1 MTAAAEVQAHA
12 RELRS
17 QLDAL
22 QSRVTATLSHADDV
36 LRQRDAAVTLTFDEE
51 GFLADIA
58 VDPLLRR
65 RLSAEQL
72 ARQIDD
78 ALQTTARRSPL
89 ASAPVVATQGSGP
102 VTSEEKTALLDASRC
117 ATAALATESEAEL
130 VSTSGEAGVVTVT
143 VRARTGDLIGVR
155 CDPRWLASTPDD
167 LAFDVIV
174 TTARAAARAALEKGR
189 R

>member
-22 QSRVTATLSHADDV
+22 QVRVTSTLSHAEDV
-36 LRQRDAAVTLTFDEE
+36 LRRRDTAVTMTFDER
-51 GFLADIA
+51 GFLASIA

-89 ASAPVVATQGSGP
+89 LSAPVVAAQGSGP
-102 VTSEEKTALLDASRC
+102 VTSDERTALLDASRR
-117 ATAALATESEAEL
+117 ATAALATEAAAEL
-130 VSTSGEAGVVTVT
+130 VSTRSEAGVVTVT
-143 VRARTGDLIGVR
+143 VRAGTGDLIGVR
-155 CDPRWLASTPDD
+155 CDPRWLASTPDN

-174 TTARAAARAALEKGR
+174 TTARAAARAALEKER